1 MCPGTLMAKQRTP
14 NSASELQF
22 LKLAYEVRLRAVSAQ
37 IAFQG
42 FDTQRRGL
50 LEETKGNRSLPDE

>member
-1 MCPGTLMAKQRTP
+1 MAKQRTP

-42 FDTQRRGL
+42 FDIQRRGL